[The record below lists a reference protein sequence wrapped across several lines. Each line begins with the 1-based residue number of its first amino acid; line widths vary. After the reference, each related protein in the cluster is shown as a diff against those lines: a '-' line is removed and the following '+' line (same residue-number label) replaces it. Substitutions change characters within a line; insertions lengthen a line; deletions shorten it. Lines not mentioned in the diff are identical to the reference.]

1 MRWIGKNLPWHL
13 TARVEF
19 GHVAHAWVH
28 MGEVAESVY
37 SARTAGHRASTAPA
51 RAGFRPSSR
60 SRARIAIG
68 TLLSLVAVGVVLLVF
83 STADRRVAVLQAVHD
98 LPAGAQLTAND
109 LRSIELSTDPS
120 LAVVRVADLGSV
132 VGQYTRV
139 RIVTGGLL
147 AAGLLQPAP
156 LVAPGS
162 AVVAVTVPSGEL
174 PAGLRERSHVQVVL
188 LPNGGGA
195 VPAPVVGRVVGVPLS
210 PDSVTGQMSISL
222 EVASVDAV
230 AVASATRVRVVLLD
244 PGVDLSGSTP

>member
-1 MRWIGKNLPWHL
+1 
-13 TARVEF
+13 
-19 GHVAHAWVH
+19 

-37 SARTAGHRASTAPA
+37 SARTAGTRASTGMP
-51 RAGFRPSSR
+51 RTGFRPSSR
-60 SRARIAIG
+60 SRLRVAIG

-83 STADRRVAVLQAVHD
+83 STVDKRVAVLQVIHD
-98 LPAGAQLTAND
+98 LPAGAELTAAD

-120 LAVVRVADLGSV
+120 LAVVKVTDVASV

-147 AAGLLQPAP
+147 AAGLLQPTP

-174 PAGLRERSHVQVVL
+174 PAGLRERSQVQVVL
-188 LPNGGGA
+188 LANGGTDVA
-195 VPAPVVGRVVGVPLS
+195 PPPVVGRVVGLPIS
-210 PDSVTGQMSISL
+210 PDSVTGQISISL
-222 EVASVDAV
+222 EVASADAV

-244 PGVDLSGSTP
+244 PGTDLSGGTP